1 MNKKLSL
8 LALRFGFVVALVITV
23 TVVVEI
29 PEAVRS
35 ILRDM
40 REPTHMGLAI
50 TPEHMALQP
59 NHSQLEIDLLSINE
73 VARTVTAQ
81 VSAYH
86 HCATACG
93 DYTDRVHVF
102 QTMPGDKTSHRT
114 PTSVTFDIPNI
125 SGDITR
131 TLAIPVQGNV
141 LFFPMDHYNL
151 GIGIAIER
159 IFNNKTSKFLSAEEG
174 AGVVEI
180 TVDERVA
187 RLEMADFRAVPAA
200 SVKLP
205 AFDFDYLYAAQISLE
220 RPAFIKLVTIIV
232 TLLTVLVSI
241 YTTLSRPFD
250 TLVMGAG
257 VSILGVYGARSLVLA
272 GFPVD
277 VTLIDTMFAGVVLF
291 NLVAITF
298 RAANHF
304 HALGGLKLL
313 PWAIKSK
320 DP

>member
-1 MNKKLSL
+1 
-8 LALRFGFVVALVITV
+8 
-23 TVVVEI
+23 
-29 PEAVRS
+29 
-35 ILRDM
+35 
-40 REPTHMGLAI
+40 
-50 TPEHMALQP
+50 MALQP